1 MYDVVII
8 GGGVAGLS
16 AAIYAARAG
25 KKTLVLEGM
34 MCGGQ
39 IVNSPKVSNYP
50 GIKEISGFE
59 LATSLYEQ
67 AQACGAGIDYQKV
80 VSVEDRGDTKLV
92 ITDGD
97 TIECKNVI
105 IATGAKHREL
115 GLDNENDLVGKGISY
130 CATCDGAF
138 YKDKTVA
145 VIGGGNTALMD
156 ALYLSKLCSKVY
168 LIHRREEFR
177 GKDGILNE
185 LCNTDNVEIL
195 RNCIVKEAVADDT
208 VKAVIVEN
216 VITHD
221 TREYEVSGIFVAVGQ
236 MPDTKLFEGLVDMDE
251 YGYIKADES
260 LKTNVPG
267 IYAAGDCR
275 TKEVRQLATAA
286 ADGAIAGSKI

>member
-115 GLDNENDLVGKGISY
+115 GLDNENELVGKGISY

-185 LCNTDNVEIL
+185 LCNTENVEIL

-260 LKTNVPG
+260 LKTNVPR

>member
-92 ITDGD
+92 ITDSD

-115 GLDNENDLVGKGISY
+115 GLDNENELVGKGISY

-185 LCNTDNVEIL
+185 LCNTENVEIL

-208 VKAVIVEN
+208 VKAIIVEN

-267 IYAAGDCR
+267 IYVAGDCR

>member
-16 AAIYAARAG
+16 AAIYATRAG

-92 ITDGD
+92 ITDSD

-115 GLDNENDLVGKGISY
+115 GLDNENELVGKGISY

-185 LCNTDNVEIL
+185 LCNTENVEIL

-208 VKAVIVEN
+208 VKAIIVEN

-221 TREYEVSGIFVAVGQ
+221 TKEYEVSGIFVAVGQ

>member
-67 AQACGAGIDYQKV
+67 AQACGAGIYYQKV

-92 ITDGD
+92 ITDSD

-115 GLDNENDLVGKGISY
+115 GLDNENELVGKGISY

-185 LCNTDNVEIL
+185 LCNTENVEIL

-208 VKAVIVEN
+208 VKAIIVEN

-267 IYAAGDCR
+267 IYVAGDCR

>member
-92 ITDGD
+92 ITDSD

-115 GLDNENDLVGKGISY
+115 GLDNENELVGKGISY

-185 LCNTDNVEIL
+185 LCNTENVEIL

-208 VKAVIVEN
+208 VKAIIVEN

>member
-92 ITDGD
+92 ITDSD

-115 GLDNENDLVGKGISY
+115 GLDNENELVGKGISY

-185 LCNTDNVEIL
+185 LCNTENVEIL

-208 VKAVIVEN
+208 VKAIIVEN

-221 TREYEVSGIFVAVGQ
+221 TREYGVSGIFVAVGQ

>member
-115 GLDNENDLVGKGISY
+115 GLDNENELVGKGISY